1 MFDIGWPELFVIAL
15 VALVVI
21 GPKELPKVMRQIG
34 RWFGKAKRVTWE
46 FRRHWDDVMRESEL
60 DDVKR
65 EIEAATRA
73 DPASYVENTIDPDRK
88 LREAIEFGGEELVNV
103 KMPPMTPEAI
113 PAVPAPTAPQAVTTE
128 PKDPS
133 R

>member
-21 GPKELPKVMRQIG
+21 GPKELPRVMRQVG
-34 RWFGKAKRVTWE
+34 RWFGKAKRMTWE

-65 EIEAATRA
+65 QIQAATSA

-103 KMPPMTPEAI
+103 KMPPMTPDAI
-113 PAVPAPTAPQAVTTE
+113 PAVPDAGAPQTVTTA
-128 PKDPS
+128 PKDPE